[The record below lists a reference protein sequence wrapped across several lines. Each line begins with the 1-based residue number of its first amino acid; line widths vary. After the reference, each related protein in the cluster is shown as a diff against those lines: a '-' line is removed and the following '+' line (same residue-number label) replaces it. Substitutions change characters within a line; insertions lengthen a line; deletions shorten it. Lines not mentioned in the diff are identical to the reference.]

1 MRLITGQDLDN
12 QTIIAKLKI
21 VVNAGFLWYNGF
33 TKMDTPQEGST
44 IVIVEDD
51 VAMREIVTHKLSTN
65 GFTVKEAEDGKVAI
79 DLITQTKP
87 SLVLLD
93 LMLPEVDGFK
103 VLETIR
109 SNSDPKIANTPII
122 ILSNLWSNKDILR
135 TKALN
140 VQAYLVKAYFTTE
153 EILKKVQEV
162 LANPSKTA
170 DLSINSQTGKP
181 MS

>member
-1 MRLITGQDLDN
+1 
-12 QTIIAKLKI
+12 
-21 VVNAGFLWYNGF
+21 
-33 TKMDTPQEGST
+33 
-44 IVIVEDD
+44 
-51 VAMREIVTHKLSTN
+51 MREIVTHKLSAN
-65 GFTVKEAEDGKVAI
+65 GFTVKEAEDGKIAI
-79 DLITQTKP
+79 DLIIQTKP

-109 SNSDPKIANTPII
+109 SNPDPDISSTPII
-122 ILSNLWSNKDILR
+122 VLSNLWSNKDILK

-162 LANPSKTA
+162 LANPNKSA
-170 DLSINSQTGKP
+170 ELHINSQDGKP
-181 MS
+181 MQ